1 MLEKKSTAGKTI
13 TVRRD
18 DIEKLEK
25 QAWDANREPV
35 FVLEFETMK
44 FASQQW
50 AMIPLER
57 LLELYEIEKKIGR
70 ILDKDIV
77 TWYNKTKRK
86 SGVMSM
92 ELKYKVNKIRDL
104 VVFETGIVP
113 VEVDVERHEVIIRIK
128 EVDLEHRG
136 LSVDEVRKALEPV
149 IPRKLRIDVVEN
161 R

>member
-1 MLEKKSTAGKTI
+1 
-13 TVRRD
+13 
-18 DIEKLEK
+18 
-25 QAWDANREPV
+25 
-35 FVLEFETMK
+35 
-44 FASQQW
+44 
-50 AMIPLER
+50 
-57 LLELYEIEKKIGR
+57 
-70 ILDKDIV
+70 
-77 TWYNKTKRK
+77 
-86 SGVMSM
+86 M